1 MVDSQSTSEDR
12 KSFSF
17 LLIPNRPVHGET
29 DTNSGQD
36 EIKLVQSVQISDIID
51 VK

>member
-17 LLIPNRPVHGET
+17 LLIPSRPIHGET
-29 DTNSGQD
+29 DGISGQD
-36 EIKLVQSVQISDIID
+36 DIKLVE
-51 VK
+51 